1 METLKNEIKR
11 LILKFENEEITL
23 KFALI
28 EINTISPTKIDEYD
42 LQNYST
48 STGLD
53 DFVEELSMLQITDW
67 REIDDNEAN
76 KLITEIKE
84 NIINSALVNRN
95 INALEKRYKKSQGI
109 ISDWIFYD
117 DIMENEKILE
127 LLKKDTTITL

>member
-1 METLKNEIKR
+1 METIKNEIKR

-48 STGLD
+48 STDLD
-53 DFVEELSMLQITDW
+53 DFVEELSMPQITDW
-67 REIDDNEAN
+67 REIDDNEAS